1 MTSFYKKRAR
11 YAITFTNKV
20 IKAIQVRFIKY
31 KSETSTESIKFI
43 KILNNI
49 GITIKKFRTDRGTK
63 YNKTKDYCDKEDI
76 QWGITQTYSPD
87 INGDSEN
94 IDKNLIQKILT
105 ILYNATL
112 PKSL

>member
-49 GITIKKFRTDRGTK
+49 DVTIKKFRTNEDTK
-63 YNKTKDYCDKEDI
+63 YNKAKNYCDKEGI
-76 QWGITQTYSPD
+76 Q
-87 INGDSEN
+87 
-94 IDKNLIQKILT
+94 
-105 ILYNATL
+105 
-112 PKSL
+112 